1 MKRSTLCIAGILL
14 LGSVRTWAGGT
25 IPVRLVGGRLCAR
38 CTLSAGQDNV
48 TAQFVIN
55 LGGAYGVVL
64 DQDACTILNL
74 APDAVVTL
82 DFQSQGKLANQA
94 YRKAD
99 LGTLKDFTTRY
110 ASELEEIPVWGMV
123 GLKAFGEAGIR
134 LDIREGRLT
143 FGPTSDVDDAWHTI
157 QYTDASGQYR
167 MSIEPMTDYRLRAGF
182 TTAGY
187 ETRIDAICAALAERP
202 GGNFDRCALGT
213 LNLSEYTAIRPVE
226 GLSEQLVECDAL
238 IGNSFWQDFVVQ
250 IDPLQKV
257 IRLQAKLDR
266 QSDLREQQCYIAFAE
281 DDVEGMERYV
291 AEHPQSRLAH
301 EAALTVLTRR
311 VEDAGA
317 DADSIQRA
325 AQSLRQVAPSKEV
338 SAELLALADT
348 LSSGSG
354 NQLDRAGFLL
364 EQAGQCAQQT
374 TDAALIARDIEVR
387 RGSLALTKG
396 DLKEAR
402 VHLLSALFGQ
412 PDNPLYN
419 YWMGR
424 YYEAKDQKVRAWSR
438 YLRAG
443 LSDKP
448 VSEAIAAL
456 ERLTNDP
463 NLRQDFSVQDAQDFL
478 EGHIPMY
485 SPADLRNRWPHPPDT
500 LVEAF
505 MCVDN
510 AKTAAVNL
518 ALRALA
524 DEGILVTCYHINAPD
539 ADPLANAATVGA
551 AQRLG
556 VEDTPTVLLN
566 GRVVPLTEP
575 DLQDPNKVLTV
586 LGRADAGATPGHVD
600 VEVHAAPDGK
610 REVTVVWPDALEAK
624 VDHADVFCV
633 ESAILLNSANQC
645 WLHGQVV
652 RGRLPQEQL
661 HRTPGR
667 LTGVLDVQILRADHE
682 DFAHRIESERGI
694 TYRTIPTYIDV
705 LRCSVV
711 VKLYDRDGGVLAL
724 GTAPL

>member
-1 MKRSTLCIAGILL
+1 LKRSILCIAGILL

-64 DQDACTILNL
+64 DQDACTILSL

-82 DFQSQGKLANQA
+82 DFQSQGKLADQA

-99 LGTLKDFTTRY
+99 LGNLKEFTTRY
-110 ASELEEIPVWGMV
+110 ATELEEIPVWGMV
-123 GLKAFGEAGIR
+123 GLTAFGEAGIR
-134 LDIREGRLT
+134 LDIREGRLI
-143 FGPTSDVDDAWHTI
+143 FGPMADADDAWHTI
-157 QYTDASGQYR
+157 RYTDASGQYR
-167 MSIEPMTDYRLRAGF
+167 TTIEPMADYKLRAGF
-182 TTAGY
+182 TTASY
-187 ETRIDAICAALAERP
+187 ETRIDGICAALAERP
-202 GGNFDRCALGT
+202 GGNFDRCTLGT

-226 GLSEQLVECDAL
+226 GLSEQLVECDAI
-238 IGNSFWQDFVVQ
+238 IGNSFWQDFVIQ
-250 IDPLQKV
+250 IDPLQKA

-266 QSDLREQQCYIAFAE
+266 QSDLGEQQYFMAFAE
-281 DDVEGMERYV
+281 DDVEGMEQYL
-291 AEHPQSRLAH
+291 AAHPQSRLAR
-301 EAALTVLTRR
+301 EASLTVLTRR
-311 VEDAGA
+311 VQDPSAS
-317 DADSIQRA
+317 ADSLQQA
-325 AQSLRQVAPSKEV
+325 ARSLRQTVPPKEA

-348 LSSGSG
+348 LSSGSDDR
-354 NQLDRAGFLL
+354 LDHVALLL
-364 EQAGQCAQQT
+364 EQASQCAQQT

-387 RGSLALTKG
+387 RGSLSLAKG

-443 LSDKP
+443 MGDKP

-478 EGHIPMY
+478 EGHIPAY
-485 SPADLRNRWPHPPDT
+485 SPADLAGRWRHPPDT
-500 LVEAF
+500 LVEAL
-505 MCVDN
+505 MCADN
-510 AKTAAVNL
+510 AKTTAVNL

-524 DEGILVTCYHINAPD
+524 EEGVLVLCYHINAPD
-539 ADPLANAATVGA
+539 PDPLANAATVEVA
-551 AQRLG
+551 KRLG
-556 VEDTPTVLLN
+556 IESTPTVLLN
-566 GRVVPLTEP
+566 GRAVPLTEQ
-575 DLQDPNKVLTV
+575 DLSDPNRVLTA
-586 LGRADAGATPGHVD
+586 LTRAEAGTTLQHVA
-600 VEVHAAPDGK
+600 VEIEPAPEEK
-610 REVTVVWPDALEAK
+610 REIAVVWPDALEAD
-624 VDHADVFCV
+624 VNRADVFCV
-633 ESAILLNSANQC
+633 ESAVLLNSANQC
-645 WLHGQVV
+645 WLHGPVV
-652 RGRLPQEQL
+652 RGQL
-661 HRTPGR
+661 SQNDLQRTPGR
-667 LTGVLDVQILRADHE
+667 LAGILDPQAVLAEQEA
-682 DFAHRIESERGI
+682 FAHRIESELGI

-705 LRCSVV
+705 RRCSVL
-711 VKLYDRDGGVLAL
+711 VKLYDRDGNVLAV